1 MRNWGEATKIDRRRR
16 GFFFSAPCFF
26 YSPTSH
32 KNWETERRMI
42 GDGEVSKKKKGGA
55 VPHHTHTHTQRER
68 DKHVHT
74 HIQRQVFFCYTPT
87 TGLCVWV
94 GAGGCVFVFIKNLS
108 HTQVFFYYSP
118 YNRTI
123 QTCEAI
129 TNAKHSQKSV
139 PWYMYPPPHKYPPP
153 HMCRG

>member
-42 GDGEVSKKKKGGA
+42 GDGEVSKKKRWGCA
-55 VPHHTHTHTQRER
+55 PPHTHTHTKGER
-68 DKHVHT
+68 QTRTHT
-74 HIQRQVFFCYTPT
+74 HTETSVFLLHPYNRT
-87 TGLCVWV
+87 LRV
-94 GAGGCVFVFIKNLS
+94 GGCAGGCVFVFIKNLS

-153 HMCRG
+153 HMYRG